1 MRRVLFVLA
10 ILSLFAPAAF
20 ALNIGDTTV
29 ILPIIGRFPGAGGTQ
44 WRTDVFIA
52 NHSNVA
58 KNLTLVFHVAGGT
71 PLTRTVPMA
80 RFSVATLPDI
90 TLNTFGLSTASGQL
104 ELRSDSLS
112 GFEARA
118 RIYNAGNAAGEF
130 GQNVPGL
137 GDAYLNRQGFM
148 FGLSGLGGNRVNIGV
163 ANPSNVPIAVSL
175 LISDKDNVSLAS
187 DELTVQPHQTIQV
200 NLFDRYGITPQAGVQ
215 VNYSAVDGRFYA
227 YASEVRN
234 DTGDAVFIFGTSP
247 NS

>member
-1 MRRVLFVLA
+1 MRRVLFALLA
-10 ILSLFAPAAF
+10 ISSLFAPAAY

-52 NHSNVA
+52 NHSTVA
-58 KNLTLVFHVAGGT
+58 KNVTLVFYVAGGT
-71 PLTRTVPMA
+71 PLTRSVPMGA
-80 RFSVATLPDI
+80 FSVATLPDI
-90 TLNTFGLSTASGQL
+90 TLNTFGLSNASGQL
-104 ELRSDSLS
+104 QLRSDSQS

-137 GDAYLNRQGFM
+137 GDAYLNRQGFL
-148 FGLSGLGGNRVNIGV
+148 FGLSGLSGNRVNIGV
-163 ANPSNVPIAVSL
+163 ANPSNDPIAVSL
-175 LISDKDNVSLAS
+175 FISDKNNNPLAS
-187 DELTVQPHQTIQV
+187 DAFTVQAHQTIQV
-200 NLFDRYGITPQAGVQ
+200 NLFDRYGITPQADVQ
-215 VNYSAVDGRFYA
+215 VNYTSEARFYA